1 MSRSE
6 PPEDLLDDD
15 EDLHTHDVE
24 FGTLTE
30 PGIYD
35 GIPEAQYHADPC
47 PTASL
52 SRTVLFRLVE
62 LSTRHGRAIHPRLE
76 PLGEAETDSEIADYG
91 TAAHASFLQNRS
103 IIDRLDFPTW
113 QSKAAK
119 NARKE
124 SYAAGKIPLL
134 TKSYN
139 RAMRLI
145 DVLED
150 FRARTGAF
158 TKGKPE
164 QTVIWQEGS
173 IWCRARV
180 DWLPDEEEAAPWD
193 LKTTAGFATLEAW
206 TRVAW
211 SKGYYLQDGFYG
223 RGLEIVREG
232 VPPAPMKFC
241 VVEQKP
247 PYGIGVFEMS
257 PISRDFADEDVRL
270 GIDLWTQAITTDVW
284 PSYDEATQ
292 FVDPPAWLV
301 RQREARGGFS
311 PRTSDLVRERD
322 RPVVARMLETGN
334 LGG

>member
-1 MSRSE
+1 MARSE
-6 PPEDLLDDD
+6 PPEDVQDD
-15 EDLHTHDVE
+15 EHDMPVPAVDLPR
-24 FGTLTE
+24 LTE

-35 GIPEAQYHADPC
+35 NIPEAFYHADPC
-47 PTASL
+47 PAPSL
-52 SRTVLFRLVE
+52 SRTVLFKLVE
-62 LSTRHGRAIHPRLE
+62 LSARHGRAIHPRLE
-76 PLGEAETDSEIADYG
+76 PLAEADTDSEIADYG

-119 NARKE
+119 TARKE
-124 SYAAGKIPLL
+124 SYAAGQIPLL
-134 TKSYN
+134 DKSYS

-211 SKGYYLQDGFYG
+211 SKGYPLQDAFYC
-223 RGLEIVREG
+223 RGLEIVRDG

-257 PISRDFADEDVRL
+257 PVSRDFADEDVRL
-270 GIDLWTQAITTDVW
+270 GIDLWTRALETDVW

-301 RQREARGGFS
+301 RQREARGGMA
-311 PRTSDLVRERD
+311 PRTADLVRERD
-322 RPVVARMLETGN
+322 RPVVARMMETGS